1 MYILDLYDLL
11 FFIKALKQ
19 PQDHFNIHHHVSFS
33 TNSTRSA
40 STNKLN
46 HIHTNNN
53 YSRNFYVFQQVTKNM
68 EQTTF
73 Y

>member
-46 HIHTNNN
+46 HIYT
-53 YSRNFYVFQQVTKNM
+53 YQQ
-68 EQTTF
+68 QLL
-73 Y
+73 